1 MFSSVSVWLFLI
13 LTIISAQVCPQSG
26 LYIADASEAGD
37 GTTTYSD
44 VDLNSAYFK
53 NCIWKRFSLFIPKKR
68 SGVRPSHSNPWLR
81 LSKRPKNNGKMTLQQ
96 ASCIVSLST
105 LPSAYSK

>member
-1 MFSSVSVWLFLI
+1 MFSSVSVWLLLI
-13 LTIISAQVCPQSG
+13 LTIISAQVCPQSE

-53 NCIWKRFSLFIPKKR
+53 NCIPLFIPKKR